1 MVAETVGSQET
12 STDYMGLANTII
24 SSVMYLLSTVSL
36 VA

>member
-1 MVAETVGSQET
+1 MVADTVGSQGT
-12 STDYMGLANTII
+12 STDYMGLANTIN